1 MTMSMTFC
9 HTEKETKEKKLE
21 KADLQCVIT
30 LIIINTRA
38 QNNNIRSLRVQ
49 SSDSQRLCHA
59 LTIRVTEWCA
69 MSADWIN
76 LHYKALINFSS
87 SARVTVS
94 SIWQC
99 VTESFSYYT
108 LTMMSLLHM
117 SWQQGIIMTLYRAG
131 VLCIEDIIL
140 RQTSDSL

>member
-1 MTMSMTFC
+1 MTESMTMSMTFC

-59 LTIRVTEWCA
+59 LTIRVTE
-69 MSADWIN
+69 
-76 LHYKALINFSS
+76 
-87 SARVTVS
+87 
-94 SIWQC
+94 
-99 VTESFSYYT
+99 
-108 LTMMSLLHM
+108 
-117 SWQQGIIMTLYRAG
+117 
-131 VLCIEDIIL
+131 
-140 RQTSDSL
+140 